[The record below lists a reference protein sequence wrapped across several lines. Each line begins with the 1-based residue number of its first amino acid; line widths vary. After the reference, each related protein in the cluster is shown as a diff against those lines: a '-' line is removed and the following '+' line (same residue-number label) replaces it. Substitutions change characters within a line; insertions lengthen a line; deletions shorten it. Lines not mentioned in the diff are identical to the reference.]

1 MASPGESLSFAEL
14 EARLAERARK
24 RQAEA
29 AKSADPADENSGT
42 DT

>member
-29 AKSADPADENSGT
+29 ANNAGPADENSDT